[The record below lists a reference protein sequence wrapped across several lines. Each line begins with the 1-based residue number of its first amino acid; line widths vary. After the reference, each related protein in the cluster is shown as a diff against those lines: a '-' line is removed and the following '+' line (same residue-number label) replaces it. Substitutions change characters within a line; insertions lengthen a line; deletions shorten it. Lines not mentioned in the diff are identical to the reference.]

1 MLRHFSWYSLVL
13 MVCTVTAQET
23 VLPTDFRQHNLTQ
36 FNASLLNPAFGL
48 DWNKPSS
55 VSIWSRWQ
63 WQTLDGDPTTI
74 FANYT
79 QQINT
84 NSAAGVG
91 FLQHNTGTY
100 LNTGLNLNYVHGL
113 ELDGNIRLL
122 FGLNVFGFRE
132 ELADDRFTPD
142 PDIDLPELENTDDF
156 ILMFSPG
163 LQLQID
169 KFGLGLAVE
178 NAVDVN
184 FSDSG
189 RGRGDG
195 GTVVFGTLSYDFPVM
210 LFGGTDDNFVR
221 PILYVKSIP
230 DGDTQFGL
238 NSLFS
243 TSWFW
248 VQAGYN
254 NFYGASGGLGITL
267 ARHFSVGGL
276 MEFGGDEM
284 LSDDNSTLELVVS
297 YHWGAS
303 DARKK
308 VVDFDVE
315 KDDALARARMQA
327 EAEKLRKE
335 EQAKREA
342 ELLENERI
350 KLEADRLEEESRLR
364 EAEAVALAQQ
374 QKKDSLEAANAIA
387 EARRLAE
394 HQQKKD
400 SLDSANAFAEAQ
412 RRAEQ
417 QRLDSIAKVQA
428 QKVEVRPNEKYEEVK
443 SAGGLEPGFYLIANV
458 FGTKKYY
465 ENFMAQLQK
474 RGLQPK
480 SFYREVNKY
489 RYVYLN
495 RYDTMDEARKARD
508 SKFFGRYTDKTWI
521 FRVRGN

>member
-1 MLRHFSWYSLVL
+1 MLKHFSWYSLILV
-13 MVCTVTAQET
+13 VCSVTAQET
-23 VLPTDFRQHNLTQ
+23 MLPTDFRQHNLTQ
-36 FNASLLNPAFGL
+36 FNASLLNPTFSL
-48 DWNKPSS
+48 DWNRPNS
-55 VSIWSRWQ
+55 VAVWSRWQ
-63 WQTLDGDPTTI
+63 WQALDGDPTTI

-79 QQINT
+79 QQING

-132 ELADDRFTPD
+132 KLADDRFTPN

-184 FSDSG
+184 FSNSD

-195 GTVVFGTLSYDFPVM
+195 GTVVYGTLTYDFPVM

-254 NFYGASGGLGITL
+254 SFYGVSGGLGITL
-267 ARHFSVGGL
+267 ARQFSVGGL
-276 MEFGGDEM
+276 MEFGGDEE
-284 LSDDNSTLELVVS
+284 LSEDNSTLELVVS

-303 DARKK
+303 DQRKK
-308 VVDFDVE
+308 VVDFDLE
-315 KDDALARARMQA
+315 KDDVLARARMQA
-327 EAEKLRKE
+327 EAENLRKE

-342 ELLENERI
+342 QLQEEQRL
-350 KLEADRLEEESRLR
+350 KLEAEQLQEENRLL
-364 EAEAVALAQQ
+364 EAKAAALAQ
-374 QKKDSLEAANAIA
+374 KK
-387 EARRLAE
+387 
-394 HQQKKD
+394 KKD
-400 SLDSANAFAEAQ
+400 SLDTANAIAEAQ

-474 RGLQPK
+474 RGLEPK

-508 SKFFGRYTDKTWI
+508 SKFFGRYADKTWI